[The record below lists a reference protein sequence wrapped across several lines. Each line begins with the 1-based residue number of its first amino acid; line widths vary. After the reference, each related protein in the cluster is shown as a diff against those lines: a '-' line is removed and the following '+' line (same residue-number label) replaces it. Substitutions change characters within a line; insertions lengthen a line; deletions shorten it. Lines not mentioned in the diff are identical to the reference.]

1 MENGR
6 GAGRLARPLGA
17 RLRTSLRRERFTSGV
32 SCLGG
37 SSVAWGQL
45 CWGSA
50 SSPLELALPTE
61 RPSPR
66 RTSCSKTVSA
76 RGWDVGR
83 RRPGQTLT
91 AWLLRHHRAVDL
103 MYSQVK
109 TPYIFHCEDDWFFDQ
124 PLELDKYIELLNND
138 SNANI
143 VCLRK
148 VSNFILTEDQQTQ
161 VKYYETNPLAT
172 ARLDYT
178 HAKWHG
184 YTFNPHI
191 ARIETWKKTGG
202 FYKFKKERDVSIF
215 FRSQGKY
222 NLFLKE
228 GVCHHIGENSVS
240 YPQNQSF
247 ISKLKSKFYG
257 YPVA

>member
-1 MENGR
+1 MNTENITLCLTIGK
-6 GAGRLARPLGA
+6 RPEE
-17 RLRTSLRRERFTSGV
+17 LRKTLESILSQLRFEHIIAINDFRDEETSQVFRE
-32 SCLGG
+32 
-37 SSVAWGQL
+37 L
-45 CWGSA
+45 CPHGILIVQS
-50 SSPLELALPTE
+50 EQ
-61 RPSPR
+61 
-66 RTSCSKTVSA
+66 
-76 RGWDVGR
+76 VG
-83 RRPGQTLT
+83 
-91 AWLLRHHRAVDL
+91 HHRAVDL

-109 TPYIFHCEDDWFFDQ
+109 TPYVFHCEDDWFFDQ
-124 PLELDKYIELLNND
+124 PLQLDKYIDLLNND
-138 SNANI
+138 PNANI

-148 VSNFILTEDQQTQ
+148 VSNFILTEEQQKK
-161 VKYYETNPLAT
+161 VKYYETKPLST

-178 HAKWHG
+178 NAKWHG

-202 FYKFKKERDVSIF
+202 FCNFKKERDVSIF

-247 ISKLKSKFYG
+247 INKLKSKLYG

>member
-1 MENGR
+1 MNTENITLCLTIGK
-6 GAGRLARPLGA
+6 RPEE
-17 RLRTSLRRERFTSGV
+17 LRKTLESIVSQIRFEHIIAINDFRDEETSQVFRE
-32 SCLGG
+32 
-37 SSVAWGQL
+37 L
-45 CWGSA
+45 CPHGI
-50 SSPLELALPTE
+50 LIVQTE
-61 RPSPR
+61 Q
-66 RTSCSKTVSA
+66 
-76 RGWDVGR
+76 VG
-83 RRPGQTLT
+83 
-91 AWLLRHHRAVDL
+91 HHRAVDL

>member
-1 MENGR
+1 MNTENITLCLTIGK
-6 GAGRLARPLGA
+6 RPEE
-17 RLRTSLRRERFTSGV
+17 LRKTLESIVSQIRFEHIIAINDFRDEETSQVFRE
-32 SCLGG
+32 
-37 SSVAWGQL
+37 L
-45 CWGSA
+45 CPHGI
-50 SSPLELALPTE
+50 LIVQTE
-61 RPSPR
+61 Q
-66 RTSCSKTVSA
+66 
-76 RGWDVGR
+76 VG
-83 RRPGQTLT
+83 
-91 AWLLRHHRAVDL
+91 HHRAVDL

-240 YPQNQSF
+240 YPQIQSF

>member
-1 MENGR
+1 MNTENITLCLTIGK
-6 GAGRLARPLGA
+6 RPEE
-17 RLRTSLRRERFTSGV
+17 LRKTLESIVSQIRFEHIIAINDFRDEETSQVFRE
-32 SCLGG
+32 
-37 SSVAWGQL
+37 L
-45 CWGSA
+45 CPHGI
-50 SSPLELALPTE
+50 LIVQTE
-61 RPSPR
+61 Q
-66 RTSCSKTVSA
+66 
-76 RGWDVGR
+76 VG
-83 RRPGQTLT
+83 
-91 AWLLRHHRAVDL
+91 HHRAVDL

-124 PLELDKYIELLNND
+124 PLELDTYIELLNND

-222 NLFLKE
+222 NLFLTE